1 MVTQNNKTAHPKFEL
16 GQTVATPGALDA
28 LEASGQSPAEF
39 LKRHLRCEQGD
50 LGSEDHELNSEALK
64 DGSRILSAFSTT
76 TGVKVWVITEA
87 KDGDGL
93 RSATT
98 LLLPEE
104 Y

>member
-1 MVTQNNKTAHPKFEL
+1 MINQNNTTSPRFEL

-28 LEASGQSPAEF
+28 LEQSGQSPSEF
-39 LKRHLRCEQGD
+39 LKRHLQCEQGD
-50 LGSEDHELNSEALK
+50 LCDEDHELNGEAVK
-64 DGSRILSAFSTT
+64 DGSRILSAFKTT
-76 TGVKVWVITEA
+76 TGIKLWLITEA
-87 KDGDGL
+87 KDDNGH

>member
-1 MVTQNNKTAHPKFEL
+1 MISESSKTTSPKFEL
-16 GQTVATPGALDA
+16 GTVVATPGALDA

-39 LKRHLRCEQGD
+39 IKRHVQLEQGVLD
-50 LGSEDHELNSEALK
+50 SEDHELNAESLQ
-64 DGSRILSAFSTT
+64 DGSRILSAFKTT
-76 TGVKVWVITEA
+76 NGVKLWIITEA
-87 KDGDGL
+87 EDGNGH